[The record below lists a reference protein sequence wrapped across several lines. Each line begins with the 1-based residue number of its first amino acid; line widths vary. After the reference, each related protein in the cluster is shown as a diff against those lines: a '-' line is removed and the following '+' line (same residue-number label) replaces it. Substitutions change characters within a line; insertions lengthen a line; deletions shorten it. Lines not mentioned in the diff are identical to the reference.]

1 MECLISSGSV
11 TMSCPA
17 TEPVPEVGVI
27 MPQSMRMVVDFPEP
41 LAPRNPNI
49 SPFFTQKVILLTAVK
64 SPNFF
69 SRFTTEM
76 ELELESVM
84 GQLLIHF
91 FYPRDDCFFQV
102 GEISAHGGRRR

>member
-11 TMSCPA
+11 TISCPA
-17 TEPVPEVGVI
+17 TEPVPEVGGI
-27 MPQSMRMVVDFPEP
+27 MPQSMRMVVDFPDP

-49 SPFFTQKVILLTAVK
+49 SPFFTEKVILLTAVK

-69 SRFTTEM
+69 SRFSTKI

-84 GQLLIHF
+84 SKILIYF
-91 FYPRDDCFFQV
+91 VYPGDDRFFQ
-102 GEISAHGGRRR
+102 A